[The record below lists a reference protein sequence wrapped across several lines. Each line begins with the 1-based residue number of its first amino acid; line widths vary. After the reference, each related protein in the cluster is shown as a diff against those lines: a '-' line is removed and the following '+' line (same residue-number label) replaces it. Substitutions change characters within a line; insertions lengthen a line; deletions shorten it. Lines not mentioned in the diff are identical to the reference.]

1 MEKSSFSPD
10 GLLAKMVEKMPNVA
24 IDVLNKC
31 LNKCES
37 KKEENDEENDGE
49 NDLIEYDFFA
59 LQTRGGIILKHLYF
73 LIKILGN
80 ASYRQ
85 LQFKDKQNINLT

>member
-1 MEKSSFSPD
+1 MEKSCFAPD
-10 GLLAKMVEKMPNVA
+10 GLLAKMVKSMPNVA

-31 LNKCES
+31 EI
-37 KKEENDEENDGE
+37 KKEVNGVII
-49 NDLIEYDFFA
+49 IEYDFFA

-80 ASYRQ
+80 ANYRE
-85 LQFKDKQNINLT
+85 LQFKAKQNINLT